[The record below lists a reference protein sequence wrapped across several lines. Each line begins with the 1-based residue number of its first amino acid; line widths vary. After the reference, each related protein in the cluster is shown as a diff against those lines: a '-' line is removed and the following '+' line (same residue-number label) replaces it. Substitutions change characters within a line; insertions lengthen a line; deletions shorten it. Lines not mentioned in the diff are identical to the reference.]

1 MKMNQNEFDQLLEDL
16 LKYHKQKKPDIPQRV
31 LNQSVEHI
39 TKFYAKEYKKLYLE
53 VLDMMTDTFSYG
65 ENPKQSE
72 LMSVMAQIEN
82 RLNQLNSKVSEEVK
96 KEIQKNYASGH
107 ANHTILVEKVTELA
121 ILQQYVP
128 FSLVNNYMAEQLM
141 ADTMEDLLFATEH
154 TKRQLKK
161 IIRDTYSKHMAL
173 AGLEGTNYKELMK
186 QIKSELTRKGFSVTI
201 QKDGF
206 VGIIDRLGRK
216 WNLKTYVEMVVNTKM
231 SQAYHEGMKD
241 KAIETGKDLAQVSE
255 NSSVTPCKYF
265 EGMIISMTGQT
276 QGYMTYDQLK
286 ATGMIFHPNCRHT
299 CYPVGTIELVHPED
313 IKFHE
318 QKMDKVGAAIKKYG
332 KKSN

>member
-1 MKMNQNEFDQLLEDL
+1 MNHDDFNKLLYDL
-16 LKYHKQKKPDIPQRV
+16 LNAHNQKKPDIPQRI
-31 LNQSVEHI
+31 LNQSSEHI
-39 TKFYAKEYKKLYLE
+39 LKLYAKEYNRLYRE
-53 VLDMMTDTFSYG
+53 VLDLMTDTFEYT

-82 RLNQLNSKVSEEVK
+82 RLNQLNSTISEEVK

-107 ANHTILVEKVTELA
+107 INHTILVNQITDMAV
-121 ILQQYVP
+121 LQQYVP
-128 FSLVNNYMAEQLM
+128 FSLVNSYMAEQLM

-154 TKRQLKK
+154 TKKQLKK
-161 IIRDTYSKHMAL
+161 IIRDTYAKHLSL

-186 QIKSELTRKGFSVTI
+186 QIQSELTRKGFSVTL

-231 SQAYHEGMKD
+231 SQAYHEGLKD
-241 KAIETGKDLAQVSE
+241 KAIETGRDLVQISE
-255 NSSVTPCKYF
+255 NGSRTPCKYF

-276 QGYMTYDQLK
+276 KDFMTYDQLK

-299 CYPVGTIELVHPED
+299 CYPISSIELLHPDDLKCHED
-313 IKFHE
+313 
-318 QKMDKVGAAIKKYG
+318 KMSKVGAAIDKYG
-332 KKSN
+332 KKSK